1 MLTDFVFYSLL
12 IGAAF
17 FAGVYFLA
25 KKDKGIAW
33 IATVIVALLVVVF
46 VFPSPEQAKTLS
58 DILTNLSLVVSKAGY
73 LLAWGSAA
81 WLTSKALPD

>member
-1 MLTDFVFYSLL
+1 MLVDFVFYSLL

-17 FAGVYFLA
+17 FAVVYFLA
-25 KKDKGIAW
+25 KKNKGIAW
-33 IATVIVALLVVVF
+33 ISTVVVALLVVVF
-46 VFPSPEQAKTLS
+46 VFPSAEHAKTLS
-58 DILTNLSLVVSKAGY
+58 DIAKNLALLASKAVY